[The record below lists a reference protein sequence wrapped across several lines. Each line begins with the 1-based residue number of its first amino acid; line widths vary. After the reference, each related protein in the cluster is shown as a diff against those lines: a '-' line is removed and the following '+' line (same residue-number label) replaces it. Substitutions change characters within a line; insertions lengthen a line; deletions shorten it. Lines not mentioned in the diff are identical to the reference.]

1 MGKNVADLRFGI
13 KREDGFVS
21 SIWRLWATKHGD
33 IYLTTKGMGGIHKYS
48 FHQSGICRSAFT
60 SEYGIPKNMSDRAM
74 HKWKRA
80 PTPPFGSNNY
90 SRLAW
95 IAFPTNFLSRQMED
109 ERKKIN
115 WIEAAP
121 ENMATYLELAIISET
136 EKHVK
141 HYMGLDRRVVLFA
154 ALSNDEALMVI
165 YSYGEYENRDISSP
179 SASGSIF
186 PNLLF
191 SENDPKDTGRP
202 IRILFGPEPSDNEA
216 LLLQEL
222 GGFKVND

>member
-13 KREDGFVS
+13 KREDGFIS

-60 SEYGIPKNMSDRAM
+60 SEYGPPKTMSDRAI
-74 HKWKRA
+74 HKWKKT
-80 PTPPFGSNNY
+80 PTPSTGSNNY

-95 IAFPTNFLSRQMED
+95 IAFPTNFLSRQTQD
-109 ERKKIN
+109 ERKKIS

-121 ENMATYLELAIISET
+121 ENKATYLELAIVAET

-141 HYMGLDRRVVLFA
+141 HHMSPDRHLVLFA
-154 ALSNDEALMVI
+154 ALPNDESLMVL
-165 YSYGEYENRDISSP
+165 YSYEEWENKDLSSP
-179 SASGSIF
+179 SAPGSIF
-186 PNLLF
+186 PDLLF

-222 GGFKVND
+222 GGFKVM